1 MTKKFLAPLFIS
13 AMFVAACGGGEK
25 KEEKKDDEV
34 KISANEVPAA
44 PATPTVS
51 KGETLIASKDCLT
64 CHKVDLKLVGPAYID
79 VAKKYPATEENI
91 AMLADKIIKGGTGNW
106 GEVPMTP
113 HPDVPLE
120 DAKEMAKYILSTG
133 K

>member
-1 MTKKFLAPLFIS
+1 MTKKFITPLVISALFI
-13 AMFVAACGGGEK
+13 AACGGGGEK
-25 KEEKKDDEV
+25 KEEAKSDEV
-34 KISANEVPAA
+34 KIAANETPAA
-44 PATPTVS
+44 PVVS
-51 KGETLIASKDCLT
+51 KGETLIAAKDCLT
-64 CHKVDLKLVGPAYID
+64 CHKVELKLVGPAYID

-113 HPDVPLE
+113 HPDIPVD
-120 DAKEMAKYILSTG
+120 DAKEMVKYILSTG

>member
-1 MTKKFLAPLFIS
+1 MKKQLLAPLFIS
-13 AMFVAACGGGEK
+13 ALFIAACGGGEK
-25 KEEKKDDEV
+25 KEEKKEDEV
-34 KISANEVPAA
+34 KISANEA
-44 PATPTVS
+44 PAEVKVS
-51 KGETLIASKDCLT
+51 KGEELIAAKDCLT
-64 CHKVDLKLVGPAYID
+64 CHKVELKLIGPAYID

-113 HPDVPLE
+113 HPDVSVE